1 MLIKKPEQYHGT
13 SQKRPFFEGWYH
25 KMSSASEES
34 IVAIPG
40 IYRSGITDKETA
52 FLMLYEGT
60 SGQVHYIPYSV
71 DDFYCE
77 PDKYALCLGKNYFSM
92 DEVQLN
98 ITTESLQVQGQI
110 IHKNT
115 KPWPVTLLEPGC
127 MGWYSYVPTMEC
139 FHGILSMDHELK
151 GHIQINDLVIQFDGG
166 RGYMEK
172 DWGRNFPQNWIWAQ
186 SNKFEIPGLSIS
198 ASLATIPW
206 RGTTFPGFIVGI
218 QVDDQLYRFTPYR
231 RSKIDFIQFNGQR
244 LIWHLTQGETQLELE
259 VIKGTKSG
267 LLYAPDQDGM
277 LPKVPEYLDAS
288 INFQL
293 KQGNNYLA
301 EGTSQHA
308 ALEIV
313 GDVKQLIN

>member
-1 MLIKKPEQYHGT
+1 
-13 SQKRPFFEGWYH
+13 
-25 KMSSASEES
+25 
-34 IVAIPG
+34 
-40 IYRSGITDKETA
+40 
-52 FLMLYEGT
+52 
-60 SGQVHYIPYSV
+60 
-71 DDFYCE
+71 
-77 PDKYALCLGKNYFSM
+77 
-92 DEVQLN
+92 
-98 ITTESLQVQGQI
+98 
-110 IHKNT
+110 
-115 KPWPVTLLEPGC
+115 
-127 MGWYSYVPTMEC
+127 
-139 FHGILSMDHELK
+139 MDHELK

-186 SNKFEIPGLSIS
+186 SNKFETPGLSIS

-206 RGTTFPGFIVGI
+206 RGITFPGFIVGI

-301 EGTSQHA
+301 EGISQHA